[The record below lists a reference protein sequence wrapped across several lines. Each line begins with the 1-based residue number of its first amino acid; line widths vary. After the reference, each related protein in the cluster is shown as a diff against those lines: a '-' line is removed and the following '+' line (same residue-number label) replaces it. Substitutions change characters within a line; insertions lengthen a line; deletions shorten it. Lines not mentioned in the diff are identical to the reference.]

1 MNVLFEERPSLHG
14 FRIGI
19 ATLDAEKSLNALSLP
34 MIEALAAKLDAWA
47 EDAGIACV
55 LLRGNGAKA
64 FCAGGDVRKLV
75 DACREQP
82 GEVPALARRFF
93 ADEYRLDYR
102 IHTYPKPF
110 ICWAHG
116 YVMGG
121 GMGLMQ
127 GAGIRIVTPS
137 SRLAMPEIGIGL
149 YPDVGASW
157 FLARLPGRLGLF
169 LGLIGL
175 KTAGIVVASPATLI
189 KLGHLTS
196 PGPLLAALCFLMIAV
211 LEYRRVFGGI
221 LISILSVTLVGWALG
236 LVQYGGVFSA
246 PPSLAPT
253 FLAMD
258 IAGAFNVTMISVI
271 LAFLF
276 VHMFDTAGT
285 LMGVAQRAHL
295 VKEDG
300 RIENLSK
307 AMKADSA
314 SSVFGGMLGVPP
326 VTSYVESAAGV
337 AAGGRTGLTAVVV
350 GVLFVAAMFFAPLA
364 GMIPAFATAGAL
376 IYVAM
381 LMMGGMA
388 HIDWDEHTETIPA
401 IVTVIMMPL
410 TFSVADGIAL
420 GFITYVAMKVLT
432 GKHREVSAS
441 LYALFVIFVAKF
453 IFL

>member
-169 LGLIGL
+169 LGLSAAQMNWNESPQVQLHSLLRALEHEARGEL
-175 KTAGIVVASPATLI
+175 PEAQLLPRRPRLDALLDQPDLASAWQALVALRDDAD
-189 KLGHLTS
+189 
-196 PGPLLAALCFLMIAV
+196 PLLARGAK
-211 LEYRRVFGGI
+211 
-221 LISILSVTLVGWALG
+221 TLAEGC
-236 LVQYGGVFSA
+236 
-246 PPSLAPT
+246 PMT
-253 FLAMD
+253 
-258 IAGAFNVTMISVI
+258 
-271 LAFLF
+271 
-276 VHMFDTAGT
+276 
-285 LMGVAQRAHL
+285 AHL
-295 VKEDG
+295 VWQQ
-300 RIENLSK
+300 IERARYLSLAEVFRLEY
-307 AMKADSA
+307 AMSLNCTRHPDFAE
-314 SSVFGGMLGVPP
+314 GVRARLIDRDNAPNWHWP
-326 VTSYVESAAGV
+326 QVESIPQ
-337 AAGGRTGLTAVVV
+337 AVIEAHFEPTWE
-350 GVLFVAAMFFAPLA
+350 GEHPLA
-364 GMIPAFATAGAL
+364 GL
-376 IYVAM
+376 
-381 LMMGGMA
+381 
-388 HIDWDEHTETIPA
+388 
-401 IVTVIMMPL
+401 
-410 TFSVADGIAL
+410 
-420 GFITYVAMKVLT
+420 
-432 GKHREVSAS
+432 
-441 LYALFVIFVAKF
+441 
-453 IFL
+453 